1 MAGIEELIKA
11 SQALSGAGKALEG
24 YGEMQAGKYNARVLN
39 AQARQVATNT
49 GMEEARL
56 RRQQAQELAAQVAE
70 VGSRGIA
77 PSGSIVDVIRQNAD
91 NAEMDALTLRYRGEI
106 ERAGLKA
113 QAKMAAYEGKQKMY
127 AGLSGAGSKMLTSW
141 GEDARRQRA
150 ASKSTAGMY

>member
-24 YGEMQAGKYNARVLN
+24 FGEMRAGQYNARVLN
-39 AQARQVATNT
+39 AQAQQAAMNA
-49 GMEEARL
+49 GLEEANL
-56 RRQQAQELAAQVAE
+56 RRAQRQELAAQMAE
-70 VGSRGIA
+70 IGSRGIA

-113 QAKMAAYEGKQKMY
+113 QAKMAAFEGRQKFY
-127 AGLSGAGSKMLTSW
+127 GGISGAGSKLLTSV
-141 GEDARRQRA
+141 GEDARRAR
-150 ASKSTAGMY
+150 KSTAGMY

>member
-24 YGEMQAGKYNARVLN
+24 FGEMRAGQYNARVLN
-39 AQARQVATNT
+39 AQAQQAALNA
-49 GMEEARL
+49 GLEEANL
-56 RRQQAQELAAQVAE
+56 RRAQRQELDAQMAQI
-70 VGSRGIA
+70 GSRGIA
-77 PSGSIVDVIRQNAD
+77 PSGSIVDVIRQNAE

-113 QAKMAAYEGKQKMY
+113 QAKMVAYEGQQKMY

-141 GEDARRQRA
+141 GEDARRQRQ
-150 ASKSTAGMY
+150 ASKSTAGIY